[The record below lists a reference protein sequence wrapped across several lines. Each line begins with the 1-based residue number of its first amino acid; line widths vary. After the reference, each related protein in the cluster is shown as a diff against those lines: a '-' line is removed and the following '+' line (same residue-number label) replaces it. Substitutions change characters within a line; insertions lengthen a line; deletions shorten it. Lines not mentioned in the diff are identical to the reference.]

1 MTVDLSHPEYLILG
15 ESRAR
20 ILHRLAVLAEPAS
33 GRRIHELSGVRALRS
48 TQRILDELVALGLV
62 DMQKVG
68 PANAYTLNRGHVLWG
83 PIEEILATRA
93 VVASAVE
100 EAVREVTAGVVVSAT
115 IYGSMARGEAGPES
129 DVDVIVVWEDA
140 TAVDQRDAVLD
151 ALEERVRRLT
161 GNRVQ
166 ALAVTTAELARL
178 VDHDDPLVASIRRDS
193 RTVTGVGIR
202 SLLDTNA
209 KTSPRGVKATDR
221 RSEES

>member
-1 MTVDLSHPEYLILG
+1 VDLSHPEYVILG
-15 ESRAR
+15 ENRAR

-83 PIEEILATRA
+83 PIEKILATRA
-93 VVASAVE
+93 IVASAVE
-100 EAVREVTAGVVVSAT
+100 DAVREVTADVVVSAA
-115 IYGSMARGEAGPES
+115 IYGSLARGEAGPES
-129 DVDVIVVWEDA
+129 DIDVLVVWEDGSSEN
-140 TAVDQRDAVLD
+140 QRDGIIA

-166 ALAVTTAELARL
+166 VLAVTRAELARL
-178 VDHDDPLVASIRRDS
+178 ADHDDPLVASIRRDGW
-193 RTVTGVGIR
+193 TLTGAEIG
-202 SLLDTNA
+202 SLLGMTA
-209 KTSPRGVKATDR
+209 KAPAQARKTTDR
-221 RSEES
+221 RNEVR

>member
-1 MTVDLSHPEYLILG
+1 MDLSHPEYVILG
-15 ESRAR
+15 ENRAR

-68 PANAYTLNRGHVLWG
+68 PANAYTLNRGHVLWD
-83 PIEEILATRA
+83 PIEKILASRA

-100 EAVREVTAGVVVSAT
+100 DTIREVTVGVVVSAA
-115 IYGSMARGEAGPES
+115 IYGSMARGEAGPDS
-129 DVDVIVVWEDA
+129 DVDVIVVWEDGA
-140 TAVDQRDAVLD
+140 TEDQRDGVLE

-166 ALAVTTAELARL
+166 VLAVTNGELARL
-178 VDHDDPLVASIRRDS
+178 VEHDDPLIASIRRDGT
-193 RTVTGVGIR
+193 TVTGVEIR
-202 SLLDTNA
+202 SLLGTNA
-209 KTSPRGVKATDR
+209 KASARTGKATDR
-221 RSEES
+221 RSEAP